1 MIKGM
6 LLNNTYCVLDELSI
20 IDNED
25 GFYSYHSEQWNLTS
39 NGRKIGFVTIMER
52 LPLVTRNGEKY
63 ELQCFTI
70 PENEYSTQ
78 GYDRYSVQQNR
89 THLLK
94 NAIKFIT
101 KN

>member
-6 LLNNTYCVLDELSI
+6 LLNNTHCVLDELSI

-63 ELQCFTI
+63 DLQCFII
-70 PENEYSTQ
+70 PENEHCAQ

-94 NAIKFIT
+94 TAIKFIK

>member
-6 LLNNTYCVLDELSI
+6 LLNNTQCVLDELSI

-25 GFYSYHSEQWNLTS
+25 GFYNYHSEQWNLTT

-52 LPLVTRNGEKY
+52 LPLVTLNGEKY

-70 PENEYSTQ
+70 PENEYCTQ

-89 THLLK
+89 VHLLK
-94 NAIKFIT
+94 NAIKFI
-101 KN
+101 KNN